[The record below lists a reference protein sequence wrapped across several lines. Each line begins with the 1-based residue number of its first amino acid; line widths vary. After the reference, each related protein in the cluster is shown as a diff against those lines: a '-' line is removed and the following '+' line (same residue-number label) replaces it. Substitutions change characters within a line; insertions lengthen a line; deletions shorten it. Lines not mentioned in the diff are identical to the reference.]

1 MTLNAR
7 IVACALALLVLAPSA
22 LAAGT
27 GPFTGTVRQGQT
39 DRHRYDNNPGG
50 DPCPQVQVF
59 YTVTLTYTPTTDT
72 LTLRAGGQT
81 AVGTNGTATVSFE
94 APYCT
99 AFTIEVVGT
108 RVATSASYTVTVSRG
123 GGATI

>member
-1 MTLNAR
+1 MKPNVG
-7 IVACALALLVLAPSA
+7 IVACALALVLLAPAA

-27 GPFTGTVRQGQT
+27 GPFSGSVRQGQT

-59 YTVTLTYTPTTDT
+59 YTVTLTYTPTTDV
-72 LTLRAGGQT
+72 LTLRVGSHT
-81 AVGTNGTATVSFE
+81 AVGSGGTATLSFE

-99 AFTIEVVGT
+99 AFTIEVIGT
-108 RVATSASYTVTVSRG
+108 QVARSASYTVNVSKG
-123 GGATI
+123 GGATS

>member
-1 MTLNAR
+1 MSLNVR
-7 IVACALALLVLAPSA
+7 IVACALAVLVLAPAA

-50 DPCPQVQVF
+50 GLCPQVQVF
-59 YTVTLTYTPTTDT
+59 YTVTLTYTPTTDV

-81 AVGTNGTATVSFE
+81 ATGSNGVATIGFE

-99 AFTIEVVGT
+99 AFAIEVVGT
-108 RVATSASYTVTVSRG
+108 QVATSASYTVTVSKG

>member
-1 MTLNAR
+1 MKPNAR
-7 IVACALALLVLAPSA
+7 MLACALALVVLAPVA

-27 GPFTGTVRQGQT
+27 GPFTGSVRQGQT
-39 DRHRYDNNPGG
+39 DRHRFDNNPGG

-72 LTLRAGGQT
+72 LTLSAGGQT
-81 AVGTNGTATVSFE
+81 AVGSGGTATVSFE

-99 AFTIEVVGT
+99 AFSILVTGT
-108 RVATSASYTVTVSRG
+108 SVATSASYTVNVSRG
-123 GGATI
+123 GGATS

>member
-1 MTLNAR
+1 MKRNAG
-7 IVACALALLVLAPSA
+7 IVACALALLVLAPVA

-39 DRHRYDNNPGG
+39 DRHRYDNNAGG

-59 YTVTLTYTPTTDT
+59 YTVTLTYTPTTDV
-72 LTLRAGGQT
+72 LTLRVGSQT
-81 AVGTNGTATVSFE
+81 AVGSGGTATLSFE

-99 AFTIEVVGT
+99 AFTIEVIGT
-108 RVATSASYTVTVSRG
+108 QVATSASYTVTVTRD
-123 GGATI
+123 GGATS